1 MKKQIIEF
9 YNDPDFQRLNSY
21 YNRTTIFNIL
31 SIERRELSH
40 SAFLKW
46 LFDINGSHN
55 LNDEPLKKLLRHIAN
70 ADDCKNILNET
81 EKTKVDNVINAF
93 LIGDYTIKDFNIETE
108 KSVVGCENK
117 GRIDFFANFG
127 IFKKKDENNKNT
139 EEKELKENIVL
150 VIENKIDASES
161 NNQTMIYSEWVKEKY
176 KGYIPILIFLNP
188 NGEYCSSNEFIT
200 ISYQDILEYVIE
212 PLLNMET
219 NDDTKIILEDYIVN
233 LGQPKKQID
242 DNGKMSNLETILAVS
257 KKNKKTFSELLMRYE
272 DLLNSSM
279 VAYYN
284 KKGEL
289 KNIFRDTLNNIRKN
303 IKDNNCESLLSS
315 FWDTNKMLL
324 RIIYLYG
331 KEFDNEDENEGCQN
345 DSLKKLFDIKASNRD
360 NVKYIVINNNGVT
373 INETD
378 NKGNVKAVPKSIA
391 SFYIFKAWAEQNPN
405 ATLSDLRNAFP
416 VNECA
421 SHYEKVYQYLFYEY
435 DAENRIKYT
444 DDTEKFPERAYI
456 EWDFYKGDLAEKYHL
471 VLNGVKVMTLK
482 FWSNRKVGNEVIDD
496 FKTLSDYAEK
506 HYGIKTEKA

>member
-1 MKKQIIEF
+1 MRSQIIKF
-9 YNDPDFQRLNSY
+9 YNDSDFQRLNSY
-21 YNRTTIFNIL
+21 YNRTTIFNIMN
-31 SIERRELSH
+31 IERRELSH

-46 LFDINGSHN
+46 LFNINDSHN
-55 LNDEPLKKLLRHIAN
+55 LGEEPLKKLLRMLVN
-70 ADDCKNILNET
+70 TDCNNILKEDIPNK
-81 EKTKVDNVINAF
+81 EKEDILNIL
-93 LIGDYTIKDFNIETE
+93 LIGDYKIQDFHIETE
-108 KSVVGCENK
+108 KAVESDKNK
-117 GRIDFFANFG
+117 GRIDIFAKFS
-127 IFKKKDENNKNT
+127 IFKKDFEKDI
-139 EEKELKENIVL
+139 IVI
-150 VIENKIDASES
+150 IENKVDSKHHDD
-161 NNQTMIYSEWVKEKY
+161 QTKTYKDWAKKKY
-176 KGYIPILIFLNP
+176 ENSIIIPIYLTP
-188 NGEYCSSNEFIT
+188 YPENEKDEIANYFIIT
-200 ISYQDILEYVIE
+200 YQDILEHVIE
-212 PLLNMET
+212 PLLNMEMDT
-219 NDDTKIILEDYIVN
+219 DTKIVLEDYIIN
-233 LGQPKKQID
+233 LGQAKKQID
-242 DNGKMSNLETILAVS
+242 DNGKISNLETILAVS

-289 KNIFRDTLNNIRKN
+289 KNILGDKLNNIRKS
-303 IKDNNCESLLSS
+303 IKDNNYESLLSS

-331 KEFDNEDENEGCQN
+331 KEFDNEDENEDSQN

-360 NVKYIVINNNGVT
+360 NVKYIVINNNNVA

>member
-1 MKKQIIEF
+1 MRSQIIKF
-9 YNDPDFQRLNSY
+9 YNDSDFQRLNSY
-21 YNRTTIFNIL
+21 YNRTTIFNIMN
-31 SIERRELSH
+31 IERRELSH

-55 LNDEPLKKLLRHIAN
+55 LGEEPLKKLLRMLVN
-70 ADDCKNILNET
+70 TDCNNILKEDIPNK
-81 EKTKVDNVINAF
+81 EKEDFLNIL
-93 LIGDYTIKDFNIETE
+93 LIGDYKIQDFHIETE
-108 KSVVGCENK
+108 KAVESDKNK
-117 GRIDFFANFG
+117 GRIDIFAKFS
-127 IFKKKDENNKNT
+127 IFKKDFEKDI
-139 EEKELKENIVL
+139 IVI
-150 VIENKIDASES
+150 IENKVDSKHHDD
-161 NNQTMIYSEWVKEKY
+161 QTKTYKDWAKKKY
-176 KGYIPILIFLNP
+176 ENSIIIPIYLTP
-188 NGEYCSSNEFIT
+188 YPENEKDEIANYFIIT
-200 ISYQDILEYVIE
+200 YQDILEHVIE
-212 PLLNMET
+212 PLLNMEMDT
-219 NDDTKIILEDYIVN
+219 DTKIVLEDYIIN
-233 LGQPKKQID
+233 LGQAKKQID
-242 DNGKMSNLETILAVS
+242 DNGKISNLETILAVS
-257 KKNKKTFSELLMRYE
+257 NKNKKTFSELLMRYE

-289 KNIFRDTLNNIRKN
+289 KNILGDKLNNIRKN
-303 IKDNNCESLLSS
+303 IKDNNYESLLSS

-331 KEFDNEDENEGCQN
+331 KEFDNEDENEDSQN

-360 NVKYIVINNNGVT
+360 NVKYIVINNNDVA

-378 NKGNVKAVPKSIA
+378 NKGNIKAVPKSIA

-435 DAENRIKYT
+435 DEENRIKYT
-444 DDTEKFPERAYI
+444 DDTERFPDRAYI

>member
-1 MKKQIIEF
+1 MRSQIIKF
-9 YNDPDFQRLNSY
+9 YNDSDFQRLNSY
-21 YNRTTIFNIL
+21 YNRTTIFNIMN
-31 SIERRELSH
+31 IERRELSH

-46 LFDINGSHN
+46 LLDINGSHN
-55 LNDEPLKKLLRHIAN
+55 LDEEPLKKLLRMLVN
-70 ADDCKNILNET
+70 TDNNNILNE
-81 EKTKVDNVINAF
+81 DILNIL
-93 LIGDYTIKDFNIETE
+93 LIGDYKIQDFHIETE
-108 KSVVGCENK
+108 KAVESDKNK
-117 GRIDFFANFG
+117 GRIDIFAKFN
-127 IFKKKDENNKNT
+127 IFKENSEKDFKKDI
-139 EEKELKENIVL
+139 IVI
-150 VIENKIDASES
+150 IENKVDSKHHDDQTTTYKEWAEKKYNES
-161 NNQTMIYSEWVKEKY
+161 VI
-176 KGYIPILIFLNP
+176 IPIYLTP
-188 NGEYCSSNEFIT
+188 YPENEKDEIANYFIIT
-200 ISYQDILEYVIE
+200 YQDVLEHVIE
-212 PLLNMET
+212 PLLNMEMDT
-219 NDDTKIILEDYIVN
+219 DTKIILEDYIIN
-233 LGQPKKQID
+233 LGQAKKQID

-257 KKNKKTFSELLMRYE
+257 KKNKKTFSELLMRYD

-289 KNIFRDTLNNIRKN
+289 KNIFRDDLSNIRKS

-331 KEFDNEDENEGCQN
+331 KEFDNEDENEDCKN

-360 NVKYIVINNNGVT
+360 NVKYIIINNNGVT

>member
-1 MKKQIIEF
+1 MHNNNSMRSQIIKF
-9 YNDPDFQRLNSY
+9 YNDSDFQKLNSY
-21 YNRTTIFNIL
+21 YNRTTIFNIMN
-31 SIERRELSH
+31 IERRELSH

-46 LFDINGSHN
+46 LLDINDSHN
-55 LNDEPLKKLLRHIAN
+55 LGEEPLKKLLRMLVN
-70 ADDCKNILNET
+70 TDYNNILKEDILN
-81 EKTKVDNVINAF
+81 IL
-93 LIGDYTIKDFNIETE
+93 LIGDYQIQDFHIETE
-108 KSVVGCENK
+108 KAVESDKNK
-117 GRIDFFANFG
+117 GRIDIFAKFN
-127 IFKKKDENNKNT
+127 IFKKDFKKDV
-139 EEKELKENIVL
+139 IVI
-150 VIENKIDASES
+150 IENKVDSKHHD
-161 NNQTMIYSEWVKEKY
+161 NQTKTYKDWAEKEY
-176 KGYIPILIFLNP
+176 KDNIIIPIYLTP
-188 NGEYCSSNEFIT
+188 YPENEKDEIANYFIIT
-200 ISYQDILEYVIE
+200 YQDILEHVIE
-212 PLLNMET
+212 PLLNMEMDT
-219 NDDTKIILEDYIVN
+219 DTKIVLEDYIIN
-233 LGQPKKQID
+233 LGQAKKQID
-242 DNGKMSNLETILAVS
+242 DNGKISNLETILAVS
-257 KKNKKTFSELLMRYE
+257 KKNKKTFSELLMRYD

-289 KNIFRDTLNNIRKN
+289 KNILGDKLNNIRKS

-331 KEFDNEDENEGCQN
+331 KEFDNEDEKEGNQN

-360 NVKYIVINNNGVT
+360 NVKYIIINNNGVT

>member
-1 MKKQIIEF
+1 MRSQIIKF
-9 YNDPDFQRLNSY
+9 YNDSDFQRLNSY
-21 YNRTTIFNIL
+21 YNRTTIFNIMN
-31 SIERRELSH
+31 IERRELSH

-46 LFDINGSHN
+46 LFNINDSHN
-55 LNDEPLKKLLRHIAN
+55 LGEEPLKKLLRMLVN
-70 ADDCKNILNET
+70 TDCNNILKKDIQNKE
-81 EKTKVDNVINAF
+81 DFLNIL
-93 LIGDYTIKDFNIETE
+93 LIGDYKIQDFHIETE
-108 KSVVGCENK
+108 KAVESDKNK
-117 GRIDFFANFG
+117 GRIDIFAKFS
-127 IFKKKDENNKNT
+127 IFKKDFEKDI
-139 EEKELKENIVL
+139 IVI
-150 VIENKIDASES
+150 IENKVDSKHHDD
-161 NNQTMIYSEWVKEKY
+161 QTKTYKDWAEKEY
-176 KGYIPILIFLNP
+176 ENSIIIPIYLTP
-188 NGEYCSSNEFIT
+188 YPENEKDEIANYFIIT
-200 ISYQDILEYVIE
+200 YQDILEHVIE
-212 PLLNMET
+212 PLLNMEMDT
-219 NDDTKIILEDYIVN
+219 DTKIVLEDYIIN
-233 LGQPKKQID
+233 LGQAKKQID
-242 DNGKMSNLETILAVS
+242 DNGKISNLETILAVS
-257 KKNKKTFSELLMRYE
+257 NKNKKTFSELLMRYE

-289 KNIFRDTLNNIRKN
+289 KNILGDKLNNIRKN
-303 IKDNNCESLLSS
+303 IKDSNYESLLSS

-331 KEFDNEDENEGCQN
+331 KEFDNEDENEDSQN
-345 DSLKKLFDIKASNRD
+345 DSLKKLFNIKASNRD
-360 NVKYIVINNNGVT
+360 NVKYIVINNNDVA

-378 NKGNVKAVPKSIA
+378 NKGNIKAVPKSIA

-471 VLNGVKVMTLK
+471 VLNDVKVMTLK